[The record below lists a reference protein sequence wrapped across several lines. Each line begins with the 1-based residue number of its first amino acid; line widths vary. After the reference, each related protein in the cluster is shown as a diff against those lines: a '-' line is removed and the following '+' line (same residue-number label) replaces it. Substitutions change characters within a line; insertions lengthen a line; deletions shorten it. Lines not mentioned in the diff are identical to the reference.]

1 MLSNQ
6 QEFLVLM
13 RLFRKIEKQ
22 EPTAMEI
29 RNKCRQNGCI
39 FLMSAKKN
47 HTYHPT
53 VPVCLWESRGDHED
67 NSNNCNASC
76 NPTWQLETYFIFK
89 TADICLDQFSLV
101 TCHTSLNK
109 AFCWCPSKNLSTI
122 PWDSQALAP
131 RVVQGHHLELVWT
144 RFCWFLCF
152 LSMLPC
158 HAVTKMA

>member
-1 MLSNQ
+1 MQAKWLH
-6 QEFLVLM
+6 FL
-13 RLFRKIEKQ
+13 
-22 EPTAMEI
+22 
-29 RNKCRQNGCI
+29 NGCQ
-39 FLMSAKKN
+39 KN

-109 AFCWCPSKNLSTI
+109 AFCWCPSKNFEHHTLRQSGTSSKGSPRAPLGTCLNTFLLIPVLSFHA
-122 PWDSQALAP
+122 S
-131 RVVQGHHLELVWT
+131 
-144 RFCWFLCF
+144 
-152 LSMLPC
+152 LPC
-158 HAVTKMA
+158 SH